1 MTKRPYK
8 KTVFACFVSFI
19 SQAIIVNFAPLL
31 FLTFQSTYNIPLEEI
46 TVLVMVNFITQIAVD
61 LIASKYV
68 HKIGYRVC
76 FFSSHIMCGVGLVAM
91 AVLPDI
97 INPFAGLIIS
107 TCIYA
112 AGSGLIEVMSNPI
125 LDACPIENKSRIM
138 SIMHSFYCWGVVG
151 VIVLSTLFF
160 SLIGIEHWRVLSCL
174 WALIPLL
181 NAVFITKIPIY
192 AISEETN
199 DKPNYRA
206 LFSQKVFW
214 VIILIML
221 GAGASEMAISQW
233 ASTFVETGFALP
245 KAVGDLIGV
254 CGFAAFMGIA
264 RIIHAKYS
272 DKISLKNV
280 LGISAL
286 LCIIGYLLVGTS
298 TIPAVGLFGC
308 ILCGFSVGVFWPGT
322 ISLASERVK
331 SGGTTMFA
339 LCALG
344 GDLGCSGGPALA
356 GFMTGVFGGNLRF
369 GILCATVFPILI
381 LAGVSMLKNCNTT
394 IKE

>member
-46 TVLVMVNFITQIAVD
+46 TVLVMVNFITQIIVD
-61 LIASKYV
+61 LMASKYV

-76 FFSSHIMCGVGLVAM
+76 FSSAHIMCGVGLVAM

-97 INPFAGLIIS
+97 INPFAGLVIP

-112 AGSGLIEVMSNPI
+112 AGSGLIEVMANPI

-151 VIVLSTLFF
+151 VIILSTLFF
-160 SLIGIEHWRVLSCL
+160 TVIGIDNWRVLSCL
-174 WALIPLL
+174 WAVIPLA
-181 NAVFITKIPIY
+181 NAALITKIPIY
-192 AISEETN
+192 AILEETK

-214 VIILIML
+214 IIMIIML

-233 ASTFVETGFALP
+233 ASTFVETGFGLS
-245 KAVGDLIGV
+245 KSVGDLIGV
-254 CGFAAFMGIA
+254 CGFATFMGIA
-264 RIIHAKYS
+264 RIIHAKYA
-272 DKISLKNV
+272 DKVSLKSV
-280 LGISAL
+280 LGISAV
-286 LCIIGYLLVGTS
+286 LCIIGYLLIGIS

-308 ILCGFSVGVFWPGT
+308 ILCGFSVGAFWPGT
-322 ISLASERVK
+322 ISLASERIK
-331 SGGTTMFA
+331 QGGTTMFA

-344 GDLGCSGGPALA
+344 GDLGCSSGPALA

-381 LAGVSMLKNCNTT
+381 LAGVSMLKNHNTT
-394 IKE
+394 IKG

>member
-46 TVLVMVNFITQIAVD
+46 TVLVMVNFITQIIVD

-76 FFSSHIMCGVGLVAM
+76 FFSAHIMCGVGLVAM

-97 INPFAGLIIS
+97 INPFAGLVIP

-112 AGSGLIEVMSNPI
+112 AGSGLIEVMANPI

-151 VIVLSTLFF
+151 VIILSTLFF
-160 SLIGIEHWRVLSCL
+160 TVIGIDNWRVLSCL
-174 WALIPLL
+174 WAVIPLA
-181 NAVFITKIPIY
+181 NAALITKIPIY
-192 AISEETN
+192 AISEETK

-214 VIILIML
+214 IIMIIML

-233 ASTFVETGFALP
+233 ASTFVETGFGLS
-245 KAVGDLIGV
+245 KSVGDLIGV
-254 CGFAAFMGIA
+254 CGFATFMGIA
-264 RIIHAKYS
+264 RIIHAKYA
-272 DKISLKNV
+272 DKVSLKSV
-280 LGISAL
+280 LGISAV
-286 LCIIGYLLVGTS
+286 LCIIGYLLIGIS

-308 ILCGFSVGVFWPGT
+308 ILCGFSVGAFWPGT
-322 ISLASERVK
+322 ISLASERIK
-331 SGGTTMFA
+331 QGGTTMFA

-344 GDLGCSGGPALA
+344 GDLGCSSGPALA

-381 LAGVSMLKNCNTT
+381 LAGVAMIKSSNTT

>member
-46 TVLVMVNFITQIAVD
+46 TVLVMVNFITQIIVD

-76 FFSSHIMCGVGLVAM
+76 FFSAHIMCGVGLVAM

-97 INPFAGLIIS
+97 INPFAGLVVP

-112 AGSGLIEVMSNPI
+112 AGSGLIEVMANPI

-151 VIVLSTLFF
+151 VIILSTLFF
-160 SLIGIEHWRVLSCL
+160 TVIGIDNWRVLSCL
-174 WALIPLL
+174 WAVIPLA
-181 NAVFITKIPIY
+181 NAALITKIPIY
-192 AISEETN
+192 AISEETK

-214 VIILIML
+214 IIMIIML

-233 ASTFVETGFALP
+233 ASTFVETGFGLS
-245 KAVGDLIGV
+245 KSVGDLIGV
-254 CGFAAFMGIA
+254 CGFATFMGIA
-264 RIIHAKYS
+264 RIIHAKYA
-272 DKISLKNV
+272 DKVSLKSV
-280 LGISAL
+280 LGISAV
-286 LCIIGYLLVGTS
+286 LCIIGYLLIGIS

-308 ILCGFSVGVFWPGT
+308 ILCGFSVGAFWPGT
-322 ISLASERVK
+322 ISLASERIK
-331 SGGTTMFA
+331 QGGTTMFA

-344 GDLGCSGGPALA
+344 GDLGCSSGPALA

-381 LAGVSMLKNCNTT
+381 LAGVSMIKSSNTT

>member
-46 TVLVMVNFITQIAVD
+46 TVLVMVNFITQIIVD

-76 FFSSHIMCGVGLVAM
+76 FFSAHIMCGVGLVAM

-97 INPFAGLIIS
+97 INPFAGLVIP

-112 AGSGLIEVMSNPI
+112 AGSGLIEVMANPI

-151 VIVLSTLFF
+151 VIILSTLFF
-160 SLIGIEHWRVLSCL
+160 TVIGIDNWRVLSCL
-174 WALIPLL
+174 WAVIPLA
-181 NAVFITKIPIY
+181 NAALITKIPIY
-192 AISEETN
+192 AISEETK

-214 VIILIML
+214 IIMIIML

-233 ASTFVETGFALP
+233 ASTFVETGFGLS
-245 KAVGDLIGV
+245 KSVGDLIGV
-254 CGFAAFMGIA
+254 CGFATFMGIA
-264 RIIHAKYS
+264 RIIHAKYA
-272 DKISLKNV
+272 DKVSLKSV
-280 LGISAL
+280 LGISAV
-286 LCIIGYLLVGTS
+286 LCIIGYLLIGIS

-308 ILCGFSVGVFWPGT
+308 ILCGFSVGAFWPGT
-322 ISLASERVK
+322 ISLASERIK
-331 SGGTTMFA
+331 QGGTTMFA

-344 GDLGCSGGPALA
+344 GDLGCSSGPALA

-381 LAGVSMLKNCNTT
+381 LAGVSMIKSSNTT

>member
-46 TVLVMVNFITQIAVD
+46 TVLVMVNFITQIIVD

-76 FFSSHIMCGVGLVAM
+76 FLSAHIMCGVGLVAM
-91 AVLPDI
+91 AALPDI
-97 INPFAGLIIS
+97 INPFAGLVVP

-112 AGSGLIEVMSNPI
+112 AGSGLIEVMANPI

-151 VIVLSTLFF
+151 VIILSTLFF
-160 SLIGIEHWRVLSCL
+160 TVIGIDNWRVLSCL
-174 WALIPLL
+174 WAVIPLA
-181 NAVFITKIPIY
+181 NAALITKIPIY
-192 AISEETN
+192 AILEETK

-214 VIILIML
+214 IIMIIML

-233 ASTFVETGFALP
+233 ASTFVETGFGLS
-245 KAVGDLIGV
+245 KSVGDLIGV
-254 CGFAAFMGIA
+254 CGFATFMGIA
-264 RIIHAKYS
+264 RIIHAKYA
-272 DKISLKNV
+272 DKVSLKSV
-280 LGISAL
+280 LGISAV
-286 LCIIGYLLVGTS
+286 LCIIGYLLIGIS

-308 ILCGFSVGVFWPGT
+308 ILCGFSVGAFWPGT
-322 ISLASERVK
+322 ISLASERIK
-331 SGGTTMFA
+331 QGGTTMFA

-344 GDLGCSGGPALA
+344 GDLGCSSGPALA

-381 LAGVSMLKNCNTT
+381 LAGVSMLKNHNTT
-394 IKE
+394 IKG